1 MRENGFRAIG
11 NLAQRLTAGAA
22 KGRGGSIIRLRAEW
36 SAIAGPELARKTRP
50 EALLANRGRAGK
62 VLRLR
67 VAGASALEV
76 QHMQGQ
82 LIERVNAYFGHRA
95 IDDIRL
101 VQGAIASVPPPR
113 PVPQPDV
120 ETKARMEG
128 RVANVKDPDL
138 RAALARLGARVT
150 LNRRGAVL
158 GALGA
163 SLFAARDVRAQ
174 FAANSRAGALR
185 IQPQD
190 HILGKADAP
199 LTMVEYGALTCPH
212 CAHFHLEV
220 LPAIKFKWLDSGQ
233 ARFIYRHFPSDEIA
247 TKAAQLTECSGPE
260 NFYPAVETLF
270 RTQDVW
276 MRAADPVAA
285 AVQALA
291 GNGVT
296 PEAAA
301 ACMLTD
307 PPLNKVLADIVSGQ
321 ALGVHGTPTLFING
335 EDFGNPANS
344 DVLDV
349 ILRKMQR

>member
-22 KGRGGSIIRLRAEW
+22 KERGGSIMRLRADW

-67 VAGASALEV
+67 VAGAAALEV

-101 VQGAIASVPPPR
+101 VQGVVASTPPPR
-113 PVPQPDV
+113 PLPQPDA

-128 RVANVKDPDL
+128 RVAKVRDPDL

-150 LNRRGAVL
+150 LNRRGSLLL
-158 GALGA
+158 GAVGA
-163 SLFAARDVRAQ
+163 ALFAARDVRAQ

-185 IQPQD
+185 LQPQD

-220 LPAIKFKWLDSGQ
+220 LPAIKFKWLD
-233 ARFIYRHFPSDEIA
+233 
-247 TKAAQLTECSGPE
+247 
-260 NFYPAVETLF
+260 
-270 RTQDVW
+270 
-276 MRAADPVAA
+276 
-285 AVQALA
+285 
-291 GNGVT
+291 
-296 PEAAA
+296 
-301 ACMLTD
+301 
-307 PPLNKVLADIVSGQ
+307 
-321 ALGVHGTPTLFING
+321 
-335 EDFGNPANS
+335 
-344 DVLDV
+344 
-349 ILRKMQR
+349 

>member
-1 MRENGFRAIG
+1 MRESGFRAIG
-11 NLAQRLTAGAA
+11 NLAQRLTAGMA
-22 KGRGGSIIRLRAEW
+22 KERGGSIVRLRADW

-67 VAGASALEV
+67 VAGAAALEV

-101 VQGAIASVPPPR
+101 VQGAIASAPPPR
-113 PVPQPDV
+113 PLPKPDA
-120 ETKARMEG
+120 ETTARIEG

-150 LNRRGAVL
+150 LNRRGAL
-158 GALGA
+158 LAALGA
-163 SLFAARDVRAQ
+163 ALFAADDARAQ

-185 IQPQD
+185 LLPED
-190 HILGKADAP
+190 HVLGKADAP
-199 LTMVEYGALTCPH
+199 LVIVEYGSLTCPH
-212 CAHFHLEV
+212 CAHFHLDV
-220 LPAIKFKWLDSGQ
+220 LPAVKFKWIDSGQ
-233 ARFIYRHFPSDEIA
+233 ARFVYRHFPSDEIA
-247 TKAAQLTECSGPE
+247 TKVAQLTECSGPE
-260 NFYPAVETLF
+260 AFFPSVETLF
-270 RTQDVW
+270 RAQDSW
-276 MRAADPVAA
+276 TRAADPVAA

-296 PEAAA
+296 PQSAA
-301 ACMLTD
+301 ACMMTD
-307 PPLNKVLADIVSGQ
+307 PPLNKVLNDIVSGQ
-321 ALGVHGTPTLFING
+321 ALGVRGTPTLFING

-344 DVLDV
+344 DVLDS

>member
-11 NLAQRLTAGAA
+11 NLAQRLTAGVA
-22 KGRGGSIIRLRAEW
+22 KERGGSIVRLRADW

-67 VAGASALEV
+67 IAGAAALEV
-76 QHMQGQ
+76 QHMKSQ

-101 VQGAIASVPPPR
+101 VQGAIASAPPPR
-113 PVPQPDV
+113 PLADPDAK
-120 ETKARMEG
+120 TRAQLEG

-150 LNRRGAVL
+150 LNRRGVVL

-163 SLFAARDVRAQ
+163 ALLAADDVKAQ
-174 FAANSRAGALR
+174 FATNSRAGALR
-185 IQPQD
+185 VQLED
-190 HILGKADAP
+190 HVLGKADAP
-199 LTMVEYGALTCPH
+199 LVMVEYGSLTCPH

-220 LPAIKFKWLDSGQ
+220 LPAIKFKWIDSGQ
-233 ARFIYRHFPSDEIA
+233 ARFVYRHFPSDEIA
-247 TKAAQLTECSGPE
+247 TKAAQLTECGSPE
-260 NFYPAVETLF
+260 TFFPSVETLF
-270 RTQDVW
+270 RTQDEW
-276 MRAADPVAA
+276 TRATDPVAG

-296 PEAAA
+296 PQSAA
-301 ACMLTD
+301 ACMITD
-307 PPLNKVLADIVSGQ
+307 PPLNKVLSDIVSGQ
-321 ALGVHGTPTLFING
+321 ALGVRGTPTLFING
-335 EDFGNPANS
+335 EDFGNPVDS
-344 DVLDV
+344 EVLDG
-349 ILRKMQR
+349 ILRKMAR